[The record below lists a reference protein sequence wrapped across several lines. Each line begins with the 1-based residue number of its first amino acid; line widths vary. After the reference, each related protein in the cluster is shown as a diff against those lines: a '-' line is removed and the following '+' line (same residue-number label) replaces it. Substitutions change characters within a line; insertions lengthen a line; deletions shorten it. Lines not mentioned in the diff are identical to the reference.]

1 MLKRSFTVGKNSP
14 KRIDMLAEVRGETR
28 RPLKSFAH
36 FPELCPRPQA
46 GVRTAL
52 SPYIHPHPKVAVL
65 QPAASSP
72 ASGSGERSVTSPPWL
87 TMNGNNSQAESAN
100 SWHRFG
106 QRLPL
111 AGCPGAGRLPRAR
124 TFPDFLPLRCFPLSD
139 RGLALIICVILS
151 QWRGLPG
158 LPPSSYTVRLD
169 WAVWPRDSPD
179 SGPPGSVWTMNR
191 FEVAQCGTERG
202 NRAPSKVMGEPPPS
216 PGNVLSSCSSSGC
229 WGSRQF

>member
-1 MLKRSFTVGKNSP
+1 MP
-14 KRIDMLAEVRGETR
+14 K
-28 RPLKSFAH
+28 
-36 FPELCPRPQA
+36 
-46 GVRTAL
+46 
-52 SPYIHPHPKVAVL
+52 
-65 QPAASSP
+65 ASSRCKDSVISLHTHP
-72 ASGSGERSVTSPPWL
+72 PKSSGSAAGSQQPSFRVRREECDIPLWL

-106 QRLPL
+106 QQLPR
-111 AGCPGAGRLPRAR
+111 AGCPGAGRLPHAQ

-158 LPPSSYTVRLD
+158 PPLSSYTVRLD

-202 NRAPSKVMGEPPPS
+202 NRAPSKVVGGPPPS